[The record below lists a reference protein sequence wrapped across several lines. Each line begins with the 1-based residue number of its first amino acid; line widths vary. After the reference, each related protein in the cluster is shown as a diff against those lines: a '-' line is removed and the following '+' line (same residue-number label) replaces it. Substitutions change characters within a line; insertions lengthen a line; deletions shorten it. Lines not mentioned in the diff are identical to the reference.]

1 MGKLTTQE
9 LLKRVRHIEIRIR
22 GMVNEVFAGE
32 YHSVFK
38 GRGMEFAEVR
48 EYLPGD
54 DIRNIDWNVS
64 ARMNRPFV
72 KVFEEERELT
82 TVILFDTSAS
92 QRFGTRN
99 QFKEE
104 MGIEIAALLASSA
117 LKNNDKVGLLVFDDA
132 IRTFIPPRK
141 GRHHILRII
150 RELIYSLEST
160 SGRGTNLQAALQYVN
175 QLLKRKATIF
185 MISDFLTRGFERD
198 LQVISRKHDVVSIR
212 VYDPM
217 ETHLPENGLWV
228 LEDAESGEWQIVDLS
243 DAAVRNQFQHAMQQH
258 WKQLTQFFRSIKLDF
273 VEVNTREGY
282 MQPLTRFFKMRAR
295 RFH

>member
-64 ARMNRPFV
+64 ARMHRPFV

-82 TVILFDTSAS
+82 TVMLFDNSAS
-92 QRFGTRN
+92 LRFGTRN

-117 LKNNDKVGLLVFDDA
+117 LKNNDKVGLLIFDD
-132 IRTFIPPRK
+132 IVRNFIPPRK

-150 RELIYSLEST
+150 RELIYSLDT
-160 SGRGTNLQAALQYVN
+160 ASGKGTQLHLALQYLN
-175 QLLKRKATIF
+175 QLLKRKATLFI
-185 MISDFLTRGFERD
+185 ISDFLTSGFERD
-198 LQVISRKHDVVSIR
+198 LQVMSRKHDVVPIR
-212 VYDPM
+212 IYDPM
-217 ETHLPENGLWV
+217 EMQLPDNGLWV
-228 LEDAESGEWQIVDLS
+228 MEDAESGEWEIIDLS
-243 DAAVRNQFQHAMQQH
+243 HAGVRQQFHHQMMQH
-258 WKQLTQFFRSIKLDF
+258 WKGITQFFRSIKLDF
-273 VEVNTREGY
+273 VEINTREGY
-282 MQPLTRFFKMRAR
+282 MQPLSRFFKNRAR